1 MGPLWDSIN
10 ALTLNLHWVI
20 LSFKKARRFLSK
32 ITQARLERQDSPLLL
47 DSAFNGV
54 NIPPKI
60 SNDEYNVIKGGK
72 GGGFGTIFPANDFIL
87 HLNGW

>member
-1 MGPLWDSIN
+1 M
-10 ALTLNLHWVI
+10 
-20 LSFKKARRFLSK
+20 SK
-32 ITQARLERQDSPLLL
+32 ITQARIERQDSPLLL

-72 GGGFGTIFPANDFIL
+72 GGGFGTIFPCE
-87 HLNGW
+87 